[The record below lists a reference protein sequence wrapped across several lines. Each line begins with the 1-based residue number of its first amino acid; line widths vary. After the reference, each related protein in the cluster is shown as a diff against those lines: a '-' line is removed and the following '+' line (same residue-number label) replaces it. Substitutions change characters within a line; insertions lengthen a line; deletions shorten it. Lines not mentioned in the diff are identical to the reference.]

1 MLVLSLSRR
10 VGYLGVSAY
19 SGLKDAASQE
29 RLLEVESSV
38 SRDYCAFMTSGFD
51 CTPRNRSKAIG
62 QFLTPKQV
70 YDAMIGDI
78 MQNFD
83 LRQDSVINVIDPFCG
98 DGRLIA
104 AFLTVLATANNHPKK
119 VVVTAWDIDEAII
132 NAATETICEAATDAP
147 FEVVVNTQV
156 TDAFDCDQ
164 ALYGSFDICITN
176 PPWSSTKSLKA
187 NAFATKDE
195 YEAYQALT
203 NAYGRLLTERYPEV
217 KGGKSF
223 GAGALN
229 LSRFGLAL
237 ALRLVK
243 ESGICGIV
251 MPSSLAADTSSAVL
265 RRSMLDHFS
274 LRSLHYYPAEL
285 KLFAGADQAAIYL
298 VLDANRNDKPGR
310 VVSHLK
316 SKTVDYALDGH
327 FWNYSLTNGWIIP
340 VGYKEE
346 EIRLIEKLSLMPTL
360 GSCGDI
366 TLGREVDET
375 RISERLCDRSPYRFV
390 KGFMVTCYRLSD
402 NEKWYYDDSK
412 SPIPPSAMSE
422 KVVWRDVSRVSQKKR
437 VKATLLSPG
446 HVAGNSLGVATCT
459 DPKKL
464 RALLG
469 VLNSSVFEFMART
482 VLTTNHVS
490 SGMLKRV
497 PYPNLSDDLLEK
509 MSVVVDKIL
518 ADPSDSSMLAL
529 IDDLVAEAYDLSPDE
544 LGVAQ
549 EAVNPDGQLVME
561 L

>member
-1 MLVLSLSRR
+1 MSA
-10 VGYLGVSAY
+10 YLG
-19 SGLKDAASQE
+19 LNDDASQE

-38 SRDYCAFMTSGFD
+38 SRDYCTFMTSGFD

-70 YDAMIGDI
+70 YDAMISDI
-78 MQNFD
+78 VQNFD
-83 LRQDSVINVIDPFCG
+83 FRRYSDIRIIDPFCG

-104 AFLTVLATANNHPKK
+104 AFLTALSSAKCYPTK
-119 VVVTAWDIDEAII
+119 VVVSAWDIDQTII
-132 NAATETICEAATDAP
+132 AAAEKTISEAATGLP
-147 FEVVVNTQV
+147 FEVEITTQV
-156 TDAFDCDQ
+156 ADAFDCDQ
-164 ALYGSFDICITN
+164 DLYGSFDICVTN
-176 PPWSSTKSLKA
+176 PPWSSTKSLKEK
-187 NAFATKDE
+187 AFSTKDE
-195 YEAYQALT
+195 YEAYQTLA

-251 MPSSLAADTSSAVL
+251 MPSSLAADTTSAVL
-265 RRSMLDHFS
+265 RQSMLDYFT

-298 VLDANRNDKPGR
+298 VLDANRDDMPGR

-316 SKTVDYALDGH
+316 PKTVDYVLDNAFWH
-327 FWNYSLTNGWIIP
+327 FSKCNGWIIP

-360 GSCGDI
+360 GSHNDI

-375 RISERLCDRSPYRFV
+375 RINERLCDKSPYRFV
-390 KGFMVTCYRLSD
+390 KGFMISCYQLSD

-422 KVVWRDVSRVSQKKR
+422 KIVWRDVSRVSQRKR
-437 VKATLLSPG
+437 VKATLLSSG

-459 DPKKL
+459 DPKRL

-469 VLNSSVFEFMART
+469 VMNSSVFEFMART

-497 PYPNLSDDLLEK
+497 PYPNLSDELIEE
-509 MSVVVDKIL
+509 MTVAVDKIL
-518 ADPSDSSMLAL
+518 ADPFDSSTLAL
-529 IDDLVAEAYDLSPDE
+529 VDSLVAEAYDLSSEE
-544 LGVAQ
+544 LAIAQ
-549 EAVNPDGQLVME
+549 EAVSPDGQLVME